1 MPWTD
6 TKVNVVL
13 GTTTK
18 AFLTGVSTTPTSSSQ
33 ALTGIADTG
42 VYLTTTAGQLNAKTY
57 KVDEEVTLQYNTTTK
72 SLDFIFA

>member
-33 ALTGIADTG
+33 ALTAIADTG
-42 VYLTTTAGQLNAKTY
+42 VYLTTIAGQLNAKTY